1 MILHCLI
8 LMKLFFDTE
17 TTGLPKK
24 QYASIEDLENWP
36 RIVQIAW
43 LKFDDQGNFLSEHDY
58 IIKPDGFEIP
68 ESASRIHGI
77 TTKKAHN
84 FGVEL
89 KPVLME
95 FSSEINKAN
104 SIIAHNMGFDE
115 KIVLSEFFRN
125 NINHNLQLTPKI
137 CTMQSST
144 NYCKIPGRYGKYKWP
159 NLIELHNFLFNCN
172 FESAHNALADVR
184 ACAKCYF
191 EMKRLG
197 KIQ

>member
-1 MILHCLI
+1 
-8 LMKLFFDTE
+8 MKLFFDTE
-17 TTGLPKK
+17 TTGLPKR
-24 QYASIEDLENWP
+24 YNASIEDLDNWP

-43 LKFDDQGNFLSEHDY
+43 LKYDDSGNFLSEHEY
-58 IIKPDGFEIP
+58 IIKPNGFEIP

-77 TTKKAHN
+77 TTKKALDL
-84 FGVEL
+84 GVNL
-89 KPVLME
+89 KPVLKE
-95 FSSEINKAN
+95 FSSEINKADK
-104 SIIAHNMGFDE
+104 IIAHNISFDE

-125 NINHNLQLTPKI
+125 NIKHNLNITPKI

-172 FESAHNALADVR
+172 FESAHNALADVQ

-191 EMKRLG
+191 ELKRLG
-197 KIQ
+197 QIH